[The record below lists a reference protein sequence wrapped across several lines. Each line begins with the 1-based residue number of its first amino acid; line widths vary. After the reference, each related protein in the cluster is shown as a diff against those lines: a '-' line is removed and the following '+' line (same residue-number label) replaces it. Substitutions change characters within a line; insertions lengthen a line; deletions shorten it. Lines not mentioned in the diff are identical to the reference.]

1 MYAHEGDRIVVR
13 SLHFDEPARE
23 AEVLDVEHE
32 DGRPPYQVRWA
43 DTGDEELNFPAPDAA
58 FVEHEGPEYPPEY
71 EPQLVC
77 V

>member
-1 MYAHEGDRIVVR
+1 MYACEGDHIVVR
-13 SLHFDEPARE
+13 GHHYDEPTRE

-32 DGRPPYQVRWA
+32 DGRPPYQVRWI
-43 DTGDEELNFPAPDAA
+43 DTGDEELLFPAPEA

>member
-1 MYAHEGDRIVVR
+1 MYAHEGDHIVVR
-13 SLHFDEPARE
+13 GHHFDEAERE

-32 DGRPPYQVRWA
+32 DGRPPYQVRWV
-43 DTGDEELNFPAPDAA
+43 DTGDEELYFPAPDAI
-58 FVEHEGPEYPPEY
+58 VEHEGPEYPPEY